1 MGQWI
6 AKLTGDDKTQD
17 AQNRAAEDQ
26 ATATKAAAEKTAK
39 ATQEAAAQ
47 ATRQMELAA
56 ARNKLEMSA
65 AEQANNK
72 ASQKRPDIAG
82 ALASAMLAGKAGSS
96 GTMLT
101 GPGGIDPGALQLGKS
116 TLLGG

>member
-17 AQNRAAEDQ
+17 AQNRAAENQ
-26 ATATKAAAEKTAK
+26 AVATKAAAEKTAK

-56 ARNKLEMSA
+56 TRNRAEMAA
-65 AEQANNK
+65 AEQANKPVENADVLLDAPAANSVSTARK
-72 ASQKRPDIAG
+72 RKSQFGTGYSAG
-82 ALASAMLAGKAGSS
+82 VS
-96 GTMLT
+96 
-101 GPGGIDPGALQLGKS
+101 I
-116 TLLGG
+116 

>member
-47 ATRQMELAA
+47 ATRQMELSA

-65 AEQANNK
+65 AEQATKPMENADVLLDTAVA
-72 ASQKRPDIAG
+72 ASPAAARKRRSQFGTGYSAG
-82 ALASAMLAGKAGSS
+82 VN
-96 GTMLT
+96 
-101 GPGGIDPGALQLGKS
+101 I
-116 TLLGG
+116 